1 MGDANGRDWRTW
13 RAATEEALYGAE
25 GFFRTQAPA
34 AHFRTSV
41 HVSPVF
47 AAALLRLARTVGA
60 RTVVD
65 VGAGRGELL
74 HALHDLDPGL
84 GLVGVEVAERP
95 AGLPASVR
103 WSADLPDEVDGLL
116 VANEWLDNIPVDV
129 AELDDARVPRLVEV
143 DSATGDERL
152 GAPLGG
158 EDLAWLADW
167 WPLADGPPGA
177 RAEIGRPRD
186 LAWADVVRR
195 LRSGLALA
203 VDYGHVR
210 WRRPP
215 AGTLRGYRSGRP
227 IAPVPD
233 RSCDITAHVAVDAVA
248 RAGERAGADAT
259 LLTSQRAALTA
270 LGVDGARPPLAL
282 AGSDPVGYLGAL
294 SRAGEAAE
302 LVAPGGLG
310 DFWWLAQAK
319 VGSADTPTV
328 DLRQALG
335 EPDPPTTLSPSPSGR
350 TAPSGQPGRT
360 PPASSAG

>member
-1 MGDANGRDWRTW
+1 M
-13 RAATEEALYGAE
+13 YGAE

-41 HVSPVF
+41 HVSPAF

-74 HALHDLDPGL
+74 RALHDLDPDL
-84 GLVGVEVAERP
+84 QLVGIEVAERP

-103 WSADLPDEVDGLL
+103 WSADLPEELDGLL
-116 VANEWLDNIPVDV
+116 VANEWLDDIPVDV

-143 DSATGDERL
+143 DAATGDERL
-152 GAPLGG
+152 GDPVGA

-186 LAWADVVRR
+186 LAWAEVVRR

-203 VDYGHVR
+203 VDYSHVR

-215 AGTLRGYRSGRP
+215 AGTLRGYRAGRP
-227 IAPVPD
+227 VAPVPD

-248 RAGERAGADAT
+248 RAGERAGADET

-270 LGVDGARPPLAL
+270 LGVDGARPPLAM
-282 AGSDPVGYLGAL
+282 AGSDPVGYLRAL

-319 VGSADTPTV
+319 FAPAGTRAGSRTV

-335 EPDPPTTLSPSPSGR
+335 EPDPPTALSPSPS
-350 TAPSGQPGRT
+350 SRT
-360 PPASSAG
+360 PPSASSVE

>member
-1 MGDANGRDWRTW
+1 MGDARRDWRTW

-41 HVSPVF
+41 HVSPAF
-47 AAALLRLARTVGA
+47 AAALARLARTVGA

-74 HALHDLDPGL
+74 RALHDLDPGL
-84 GLVGVEVAERP
+84 RLVGVEVAERP
-95 AGLPASVR
+95 AGLPEAVR
-103 WSADLPDEVDGLL
+103 WTADLPEEVDGLL
-116 VANEWLDNIPVDV
+116 VANEWLDDIPVDV
-129 AELDDARVPRLVEV
+129 AELDEARVPRLVEV
-143 DSATGDERL
+143 DAATGDERL
-152 GAPLGG
+152 GTPVGE
-158 EDLAWLADW
+158 EDLAWLAEW

-186 LAWADVVRR
+186 LAWAEVVRR

-227 IAPVPD
+227 VAPVPD
-233 RSCDITAHVAVDAVA
+233 RSCDITAHVAVDSVA
-248 RAGERAGADAT
+248 RAGERAGAGQT
-259 LLTSQRAALTA
+259 VLTSQRAALTA
-270 LGVDGARPPLAL
+270 LGVDAARPPLAL
-282 AGSDPVGYLGAL
+282 AGTDPVGYLGAL

-310 DFWWLAQAK
+310 DFWWLAQTSFPGPGAR
-319 VGSADTPTV
+319 AV

-335 EPDPPTTLSPSPSGR
+335 EPDPPTALSPSPSGR
-350 TAPSGQPGRT
+350 TEASGRT
-360 PPASSAG
+360 PRSVG